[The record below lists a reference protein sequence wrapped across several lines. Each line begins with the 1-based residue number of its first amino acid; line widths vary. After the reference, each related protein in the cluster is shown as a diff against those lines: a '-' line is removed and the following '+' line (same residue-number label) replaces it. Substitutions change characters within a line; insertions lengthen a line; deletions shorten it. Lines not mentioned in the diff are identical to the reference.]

1 MAENSGGPH
10 CLKYGVTTNHV
21 LALEVVL
28 EDGSILWVGDAYR
41 GRPGYDLVGALVGS
55 EGMLGVFTKAIVSLL
70 PSPES
75 VRTLLAVFSDIDL
88 ASNAVS
94 KVIASGLI
102 PTAMEMMDSLTIR
115 AVEKAMNFGYPKDAG
130 AILLIEIDGLEVEV
144 VNAMEQVIE
153 MC

>member
-1 MAENSGGPH
+1 MG
-10 CLKYGVTTNHV
+10 K
-21 LALEVVL
+21 VVL
-28 EDGSILWVGDAYR
+28 EDGSLLWVGDAYR

-102 PTAMEMMDSLTIR
+102 PTAMEMMDSL
-115 AVEKAMNFGYPKDAG
+115 KYQPK
-130 AILLIEIDGLEVEV
+130 
-144 VNAMEQVIE
+144 
-153 MC
+153 